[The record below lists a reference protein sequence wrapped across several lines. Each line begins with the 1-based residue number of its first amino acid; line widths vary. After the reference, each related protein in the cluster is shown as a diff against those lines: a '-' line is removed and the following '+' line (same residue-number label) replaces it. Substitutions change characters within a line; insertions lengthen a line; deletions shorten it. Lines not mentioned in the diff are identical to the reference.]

1 MIDTVQQHPPLELRR
16 LLSFYQSPRRCYYH
30 YDLRLLATILGCST
44 AVLLD
49 HVTASLS
56 EHINTTSTYWKP
68 HLLNGTSEVS
78 VLFTY

>member
-1 MIDTVQQHPPLELRR
+1 MILVARMAI
-16 LLSFYQSPRRCYYH
+16 YYH
-30 YDLRLLATILGCST
+30 STRARADATIITISDS
-44 AVLLD
+44 AILLD